1 MSRRKHSGWSCSHS
15 VQEEVLWLELLPAL
29 CGVRER
35 GEEGPFKAVT
45 ELGHTN
51 SCF

>member
-1 MSRRKHSGWSCSHS
+1 MQHPHLELLDVWK
-15 VQEEVLWLELLPAL
+15 EALWLELLPAPW
-29 CGVRER
+29 GVRER
-35 GEEGPFKAVT
+35 GEEGPFKTVT